1 MIALAHPSSVATS
14 WHPASQQPWPGQL
27 ERHGDRQLFVRRAVS
42 PDPAAPVAV
51 FVHGLGGQSMN
62 WTDLMALLQPQ
73 VTGVALDLP
82 GFGQSPP
89 PEDSYDLTAAAA
101 AVIDLLTDE
110 VAAGRRVTLVGNSL
124 GGAVVF
130 RVAARRPDLVERLV
144 AISPALPDLRV
155 RPAVAMVPVVALP
168 RVGTA
173 FFRRLQRVPVEQQ
186 VDAMLATN
194 FVDRAA
200 LPAVRRDQVVAE
212 YRRRLADPHASDA
225 FSGAARGLLTSFL
238 ARRAASLWRDVDNV
252 IAPTLLVYG
261 SGDRLVDP
269 KRGSQVLGRLPHG
282 ELVVLPGVGHLA
294 QVEAPVLTARL
305 LLGFC
310 ATTPPTSVPS

>member
-1 MIALAHPSSVATS
+1 MIVLAPPASVATT
-14 WHPASQQPWPGQL
+14 WHAAAQRPWPGQL
-27 ERHGDRQLFVRRAVS
+27 EQHGDRQLFVRRAVS
-42 PDPAAPVAV
+42 PDPSAPVAV

-89 PEDSYDLTAAAA
+89 PADGYDLSAAAA
-101 AVIDLLTDE
+101 AVIDLLVDE
-110 VAAGRRVTLVGNSL
+110 ATTGRGVTLVGNSL
-124 GGAVVF
+124 GGAVAV

-155 RPAVAMVPVVALP
+155 RPAIAMVPVVALP

-173 FFRRLQRVPVEQQ
+173 VFRRLQRVPVEQQ

-194 FVDRAA
+194 FVNRAA
-200 LPAVRRDQVVAE
+200 LPAGRRDQVVAE

-225 FSGAARGLLTSFL
+225 FSGAARGLVASFL
-238 ARRAASLWRDVDNV
+238 ARRASLWHDVDGV
-252 IAPTLLVYG
+252 VAPTLLVYG
-261 SGDRLVDP
+261 GGDRLVDP
-269 KRGSQVLGRLPHG
+269 KRGRQVLGRLSRG

-305 LLGFC
+305 LLGFR
-310 ATTPPTSVPS
+310 AATPPTSVAS